1 MSFINR
7 ERRLA
12 IAATDAD
19 TAESAA
25 LRARLTTSE
34 TLLAELART
43 LLPMVRFRFA
53 LDADTTE
60 SAALRARLTTSET
73 LLAELAR
80 TLLPMVRFRFALD
93 ADTTESADRKSV

>member
-19 TAESAA
+19 TTESAA

-60 SAALRARLTTSET
+60 SAALRARLICSATTDAV
-73 LLAELAR
+73 LATSFAFRERTALIADTEALITAR
-80 TLLPMVRFRFALD
+80 TA
-93 ADTTESADRKSV
+93 